1 MALEGQLESEQASMT
16 RLVQEQDAKA
26 AEFNTKLAFMQV
38 MRGAS
43 RIRMQGS
50 RVQHKARIHAGNEEG
65 QQPMHL
71 YFLATK

>member
-43 RIRMQGS
+43 RSRMQGS
-50 RVQHKARIHAGNEEG
+50 RVQH
-65 QQPMHL
+65 
-71 YFLATK
+71 